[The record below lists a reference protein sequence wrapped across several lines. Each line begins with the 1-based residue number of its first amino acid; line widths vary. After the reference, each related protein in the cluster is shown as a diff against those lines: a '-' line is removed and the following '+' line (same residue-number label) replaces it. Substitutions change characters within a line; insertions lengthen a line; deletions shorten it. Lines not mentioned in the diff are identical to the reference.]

1 MPSLRCIGEPRLVI
15 SGVIIHLENELPI
28 KADLEEMPGPRD
40 QLIRCTNVRTVDGKR
55 PQFVHEQGSTFI
67 FPIGIIRLIEAPA
80 TSLSTAV
87 ALQDDDDI
95 DDQPDGPLSLDA
107 FDDAEEDF
115 LARIREI

>member
-1 MPSLRCIGEPRLVI
+1 MPCPPLIGEPRVVI

-28 KADLEEMPGPRD
+28 KADLDEMPGPRD

-67 FPIGIIRLIEAPA
+67 FPISIIRLIEAPA
-80 TSLSTAV
+80 TSMSTAL
-87 ALQDDDDI
+87 ALQDGDD
-95 DDQPDGPLSLDA
+95 PDAEAAGALALDA